1 MGLGDA
7 AREHKASGVPFD
19 GDLDIALA
27 KLASSRVAIEKPAST
42 ALTFAR
48 TAPPVVLPSLSEP
61 VSAPLPTRTPPP
73 PPVPSP
79 SPSPSSISTS
89 TRAHHSTP
97 PLPASSTSTPAPE
110 KSSSPPAP
118 LKKSTSNGPSFA
130 SRFGRE
136 APSTITS
143 PILVGS
149 SNPLVSHYAQKDPR
163 TVGPAHEADP
173 SFQKLQAFLRTEH
186 GLSATSKSRIE
197 DGTFTGASQS
207 SSEEPSPT
215 ESETSSANEEPSN
228 EQEEVLS
235 VKEEDA
241 FPQIRDSLRSDRH
254 PYSVQ
259 KHQVIS
265 TIKSEPYR
273 STKSGK
279 SSHKRDSS
287 SSNASQFYAG
297 STPLAGS
304 DLPSPSTA
312 TSSYFSG
319 TGYLNEF
326 LERKPS
332 TGSATSSQRTS
343 STGRSRERMSISPR
357 PRSTNEVPLPPL
369 DRSDS
374 SDTQRLLEENQR
386 LRTELALLAENAKL
400 RAELEAMR
408 RGSGSSD
415 LSPPISRSNSGSAGR
430 LSPMN
435 SPTGSSFN
443 LHPSQG
449 FDASRRGSHSAHRG
463 APAYPPPTGGL
474 PPPPPLPSSSEN
486 RRAPPS
492 TLSIPPTR
500 TKRRGSDP
508 PHNLAREQTAAVR
521 RPSLGLETL
530 PEFTVSPPGTL
541 PPGYK
546 PISSHR
552 YLPPAPAPP
561 TGALPP
567 VPASPPT
574 QSDDGGVSLS
584 SYLP

>member
-48 TAPPVVLPSLSEP
+48 TYPPIVLPSPSKP
-61 VSAPLPTRTPPP
+61 TPAALPTRSPPP
-73 PPVPSP
+73 PPVAVPTFSP
-79 SPSPSSISTS
+79 PSTS
-89 TRAHHSTP
+89 TRSHQSTP
-97 PLPASSTSTPAPE
+97 PLPETSRSTPPPE
-110 KSSSPPAP
+110 RTSSPAS

-149 SNPLVSHYAQKDPR
+149 SNPLVSQFAQKDPR
-163 TVGPAHEADP
+163 IAGAGHHEADP
-173 SFQKLQAFLRTEH
+173 SFQKLQAFLKTEH
-186 GLSATSKSRIE
+186 GLSATSKARIAE
-197 DGTFTGASQS
+197 GTFNGASQVS
-207 SSEEPSPT
+207 DDPSPT
-215 ESETSSANEEPSN
+215 ESDTSSRSDENTD

-235 VKEEDA
+235 PRQEEV
-241 FPQIRDSLRSDRH
+241 FPQIRNSLRSDRH

-259 KHQVIS
+259 KHQVTS
-265 TIKSEPYR
+265 PVESEQYR
-273 STKSGK
+273 STKSGR
-279 SSHKRDSS
+279 SKRDSV
-287 SSNASQFYAG
+287 SSNASHFYAN

-304 DLPSPSTA
+304 DQPSPSTA
-312 TSSYFSG
+312 NSSYFSG
-319 TGYLNEF
+319 GAGYLNEF

-343 STGRSRERMSISPR
+343 STSRSRERMPVSPR
-357 PRSTNEVPLPPL
+357 PYSTSEVPPPPL
-369 DRSDS
+369 DRSD

-400 RAELEAMR
+400 RAELDAMR
-408 RGSGSSD
+408 RGSAGSAE
-415 LSPPISRSNSGSAGR
+415 LSPPISRSNSESGGR

-435 SPTGSSFN
+435 SPVGSSFN
-443 LHPSQG
+443 LHPTQG
-449 FDASRRGSHSAHRG
+449 FDASRRGSHPNRG

-474 PPPPPLPSSSEN
+474 PAPPPSLSSPTDH

-492 TLSIPPTR
+492 TLSIPTNR

-508 PHNLAREQTAAVR
+508 PHNAAREQIR

-546 PISSHR
+546 PVSSNR
-552 YLPPAPAPP
+552 YLPPAPPPP

-567 VPASPPT
+567 VPASPPP
-574 QSDDGGVSLS
+574 QNDE
-584 SYLP
+584 